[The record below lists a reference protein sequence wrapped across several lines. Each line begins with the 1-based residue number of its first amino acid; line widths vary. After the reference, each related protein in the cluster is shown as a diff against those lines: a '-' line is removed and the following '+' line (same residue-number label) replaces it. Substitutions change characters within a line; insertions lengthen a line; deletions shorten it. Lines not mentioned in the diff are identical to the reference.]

1 MSATELREAIDARAS
16 VRAFTAE
23 DVPEEAV
30 ERLLRAAVRA
40 PTAGNLQPW
49 RFYVVRDP
57 AVKRLLGMAA
67 GGQSFVARAPVV
79 IVVAAELGASG
90 RGYGSRGEN
99 LYAIQ
104 DTAAAVENILLSVV
118 DEGLGAC
125 WVGAFSE
132 KSAAE
137 ALSLEPGVRP
147 LAMLPVGHPA
157 GPARRTGREPHESH
171 TRYI

>member
-1 MSATELREAIDARAS
+1 MELREAIEGRAS
-16 VRAFTAE
+16 VRAFTSE
-23 DVPEEAV
+23 DVPEETV

-57 AVKRLLGMAA
+57 GVKRSLAAAA
-67 GGQSFVARAPVV
+67 GGQAFVGQAPVV
-79 IVVAAELGASG
+79 IVVAAEPGASAQ
-90 RGYGSRGEN
+90 GYGSRGEN

-104 DTAAAVENILLSVV
+104 DTAAAVQNILLSAV

-132 KSAAE
+132 RAAAE
-137 ALSLEPGVRP
+137 ALSLPSGIRP

-157 GPARRTGREPHESH
+157 GRVRPTRREPHE
-171 TRYI
+171 RYTKYV